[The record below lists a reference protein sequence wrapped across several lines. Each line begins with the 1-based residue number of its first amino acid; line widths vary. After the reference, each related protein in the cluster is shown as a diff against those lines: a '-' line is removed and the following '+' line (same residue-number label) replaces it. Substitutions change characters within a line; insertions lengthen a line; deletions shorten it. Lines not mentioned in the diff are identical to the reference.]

1 MSFQHLE
8 QGMRQSMVMGAS
20 LQLFLRTLQATQM
33 ELSQLVTQAVNSNPV
48 LEEESPSHSSDAES
62 DTDPPDYEAARRH
75 EFLME
80 SLPEQTTLSAHLTQ
94 QVLQSALPA
103 RLESAALELIAHLDS
118 HGFFPEDPTTY
129 GLPPTMLNKA
139 LHVVQ
144 DLEPA
149 GVGARDLRESL
160 MLQLQRVGDENSLAY
175 RVVTERWNDLARHR
189 YAEAARALGVSDES
203 LAAAVHRISRLNP
216 DPGSSFTPTERVII
230 APDVVVHREGN
241 ELSVRLTG
249 EGIPHLALS
258 VQYREMLAEQSDKEE
273 VRQYL
278 SHCFRDARELIK
290 AIEKR
295 QTTILAVSQA
305 IVARQRPFFLSGA
318 SHLLPLKMEDI
329 ATDTGLHISTV
340 SRAVNGKFLRCDHGL
355 YELRSFFSVALSE
368 TDGTEGVSG
377 DLARMRIRKLIEQED
392 PRKPLSDAKLES
404 LLSQEGIRI
413 ARRTIAKYREQ
424 LRILPASLRKRA

>member
-1 MSFQHLE
+1 M
-8 QGMRQSMVMGAS
+8 
-20 LQLFLRTLQATQM
+20 
-33 ELSQLVTQAVNSNPV
+33 
-48 LEEESPSHSSDAES
+48 
-62 DTDPPDYEAARRH
+62 
-75 EFLME
+75 
-80 SLPEQTTLSAHLTQ
+80 
-94 QVLQSALPA
+94 
-103 RLESAALELIAHLDS
+103 
-118 HGFFPEDPTTY
+118 
-129 GLPPTMLNKA
+129 
-139 LHVVQ
+139 
-144 DLEPA
+144 
-149 GVGARDLRESL
+149 
-160 MLQLQRVGDENSLAY
+160 
-175 RVVTERWNDLARHR
+175 
-189 YAEAARALGVSDES
+189 
-203 LAAAVHRISRLNP
+203 
-216 DPGSSFTPTERVII
+216 
-230 APDVVVHREGN
+230 
-241 ELSVRLTG
+241 
-249 EGIPHLALS
+249 
-258 VQYREMLAEQSDKEE
+258 
-273 VRQYL
+273 
-278 SHCFRDARELIK
+278 IK